1 MPKKKLSI
9 GKLGASIA
17 IDLIGMA
24 TYAVPVLGEVG
35 DLLWS
40 PISASLIYYLYGNAF
55 FAVAGGLEELGPATD
70 FIPTATLAWLYD
82 ATQK

>member
-1 MPKKKLSI
+1 
-9 GKLGASIA
+9 
-17 IDLIGMA
+17 MA

-55 FAVAGGLEELGPATD
+55 FAVAGGLEEISPGLD
-70 FIPTATLAWLYD
+70 FVPTAPLAWLYD
-82 ATQK
+82 ATKK